1 MRPENVSKEQYTNWL
16 FEQARMD
23 LGRRP
28 AEIGMT
34 TPRVTKGMKGMGKP
48 GEMEFLM
55 PLPGTGGGVFAPP
68 RIGGGLL
75 KALDD
80 LFDGGFSFGGAKN
93 IIDYIRNSDVYIRQ
107 MDDDHPFKLWLEGLV
122 GTTDANLTMYDLIKG
137 IVELME
143 PGRGFIRRML
153 LSWIPNLRMLI
164 DGKAIKKL
172 IVREQDRLLRLLNI
186 RHPDN
191 RRLYEDLLS
200 MFGVKDAT
208 GLLEVSPTV
217 IFLRKFGL
225 GDFQFI
231 EGLIETRLISNLPE
245 GEIPS
250 NLKGKLARLY
260 RNYLEK
266 FNEDLLVTLTR
277 QDGQEVTVNLIEEIQ
292 ARIQNGDMGDIAGL
306 LTLLQTTVR
315 DRTVTFHQSVIQMI
329 RNSMGEGHDES
340 IAAIEAGLRAEL
352 TEFDGHFNRL
362 YEMILQRIMYAMRR
376 PEDFD
381 PV

>member
-1 MRPENVSKEQYTNWL
+1 MRPEDVSKKQYTNWL
-16 FEQARMD
+16 FEQARAE
-23 LGRRP
+23 LGGRP

-34 TPRVTKGMKGMGKP
+34 TPRVTKGVKGAREP

-55 PLPGTGGGVFAPP
+55 PRPESGGGVSAPP
-68 RIGGGLL
+68 RIGGGIL
-75 KALDD
+75 KALDE
-80 LFDGGFSFGGAKN
+80 LFDGGFTFGGAKN
-93 IIDYIRNSDVYIRQ
+93 IIDHIRNSDVYTRQ
-107 MDDDHPFKLWLEGLV
+107 MGDDHPFKQWLEGLI

-143 PGRGFIRRML
+143 PGRGFVRRMI
-153 LSWIPNLRMLI
+153 LSWIPSLRMLI

-172 IVREQDRLLRLLNI
+172 VVREQERLLRLLNI

-191 RRLYEDLLS
+191 RRLYEDLMS
-200 MFGVKDAT
+200 MFGVRDAT
-208 GLLEVSPTV
+208 GILEVSPTI

-225 GDFQFI
+225 GDLQFI
-231 EGLIETRLISNLPE
+231 EGLIETRLFVNLPE

-250 NLKGKLARLY
+250 NLKGKLERLY
-260 RNYLEK
+260 RNYLEE
-266 FNEDLLVTLTR
+266 FNEDLLVDLTR
-277 QDGQEVTVNLIEEIQ
+277 QDGQQVTVNLIEEIQ

-315 DRTVTFHQSVIQMI
+315 ERTVTLHERVIQI
-329 RNSMGEGHDES
+329 VRNSMGEGHDES
-340 IAAIEAGLRAEL
+340 IGAIEAGLRAEL
-352 TEFDGHFNRL
+352 AELDGHFNRL